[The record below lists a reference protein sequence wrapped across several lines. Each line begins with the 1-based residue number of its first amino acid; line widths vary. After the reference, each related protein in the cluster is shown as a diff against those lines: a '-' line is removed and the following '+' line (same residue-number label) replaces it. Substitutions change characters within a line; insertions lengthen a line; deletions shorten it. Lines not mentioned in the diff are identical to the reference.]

1 MKKRLTNNG
10 NHITVGLDIG
20 YGVTK
25 AIADKHSIVFPS
37 VWGYARPIK
46 FKADEIAAR
55 YPGDQISDDDGDWFI
70 GDLALSQLRAGEQR
84 NLRGRTAD
92 EMAMGNV
99 ARVRLAKVAIG
110 KMFPNMMNRD
120 TVHVRIA
127 TGLPVDHMR
136 DAGELKQALI
146 GQHLIHTD
154 STEFIANVTDVM
166 VMPQPYGTIYR
177 NLLTDTGEVNPCHTF
192 KRTGVC
198 DVGTYTVD
206 LAVDDDGE
214 YIDVLS
220 GSIEA
225 GVYTAQEMIADAY
238 ERDFR
243 EKPGYRDVESILR
256 SGCIRV
262 RGQEFNYLPE
272 VDQALEPLRAACL
285 NVMGNHWQTG
295 AGVDVIYL
303 SGGGANLVY
312 EVVKAAYPQT
322 VLTENAQ
329 LANAQGYLNYA
340 NFEARG

>member
-25 AIADKHSIVFPS
+25 AIADIQQVVFPS

-46 FKADEIAAR
+46 FKADEIAQR

-92 EMAMGNV
+92 ERAMGNV

-110 KMFPNMMNRD
+110 KMFPSLLNRD

-136 DAGELKQALI
+136 DAGELKEALI

-154 STEFIANVTDVM
+154 TGEFVANVTEVM
-166 VMPQPYGTIYR
+166 VMPQPYGTIYKHI
-177 NLLTDTGEVNPCHTF
+177 LTPSGEVNACHTF
-192 KRTGVC
+192 RRTGVC
-198 DVGTYTVD
+198 DVGTYTID
-206 LAVDDDGE
+206 LALDDDGE

-225 GVYTAQEMIADAY
+225 GVFTAQEVIADAY

-243 EKPGYRDVESILR
+243 AKPGYRDVESILR

-262 RGQEFNYLPE
+262 RGEEFNYMQE

-285 NVMGNHWQTG
+285 NIMGNRWQTG

-303 SGGGANLVY
+303 SGGGASLVY
-312 EVVKAAYPQT
+312 QVVKAAYPQA
-322 VLTENAQ
+322 VLSENSQ
-329 LANAQGYLNYA
+329 LANAQGYLNR
-340 NFEARG
+340 ARFDWGS